1 MLYKFK
7 SKAGADVIMM
17 GPQGEQVLRLL
28 GRDPAAPGI
37 FLGDQL
43 PQAVAALEQAVA
55 DDESAFAR
63 QQAEAKAA
71 GEPAPRR
78 EGVTLKQ
85 RAWPLVELM
94 RHALKDG
101 EDVSWGA

>member
-37 FLGDQL
+37 FTQEQL
-43 PQAVAALEQAVA
+43 PQAISALEQAVA
-55 DDESAFAR
+55 ADEDAFAQR
-63 QQAEAKAA
+63 QADAKAA
-71 GEPAPRR
+71 GEAAPRR
-78 EGVTLKQ
+78 EGVSLKQ

-94 RHALKDG
+94 RHAQKAG
-101 EDVSWGA
+101 ADVHWGA

>member
-7 SKAGADVIMM
+7 SKAGADVIMT
-17 GPQGEQVLRLL
+17 GPPGEQVLRLL

-37 FLGDQL
+37 FLADQL

-55 DDESAFAR
+55 ADESAFT
-63 QQAEAKAA
+63 QKLAEAKAA